1 MRKNSRK
8 RGFLPMPTTIG
19 DRIFIGVVTFIAIH
33 FLWMRFMESYVSL
46 WVATILSA
54 ALMIV
59 IIRQG

>member
-1 MRKNSRK
+1 
-8 RGFLPMPTTIG
+8 MPTTIG

-33 FLWMRFMESYVSL
+33 FLWMRFVESYVSL
-46 WVATILSA
+46 WVATIFSA

>member
-33 FLWMRFMESYVSL
+33 FLWMRFVESYVSL
-46 WVATILSA
+46 WVATALSA